1 MRVDARAPARVDL
14 AGGTVDIWPLYL
26 FHAGAQTVNIA
37 IRCFASCVIETRAD
51 RRIVFVSQDQEI
63 RETYESLT
71 DLGLKTSALPLVREL
86 VLFFEPRRGVTV
98 KTTSQVPAG
107 AGLGGSS
114 ALNIALCGA
123 LARVTGKRYTRTQL
137 LEIAKNVE
145 AIVIRVPTGWQDY
158 FPALYGGANA
168 VHLER
173 DGVKRERL
181 PLSVHDLERRFVL
194 CYTGQ
199 PRNSAIN
206 NWEVMKA
213 HIDADPKVRRNFDQ
227 IVTIASQMREA
238 LLANDW
244 NDVAELLALEWDN
257 RKRNFK
263 GISTPKIDRMIEQT
277 AKHGTLAAKV
287 CGAGGGGCVVFLV
300 APGTKFAVEQ
310 TLTRMGGRIIN
321 FGVSRNG
328 LEVRSNQT
336 ELSSEARKD
345 ERR

>member
-1 MRVDARAPARVDL
+1 MRVEARAPARVDL

-26 FHAGAQTVNIA
+26 FHSGAQTVNLA
-37 IRCFASCVIETRAD
+37 IRCYASCVIETRAD
-51 RRIVFVSQDQEI
+51 RRIVFVSQDQQI
-63 RETYESLT
+63 RETYESLI
-71 DLGLKTSALPLVREL
+71 DLSLKTSALPLVREL
-86 VLFFEPRRGVTV
+86 VLFFEPRRGVTI

-114 ALNIALCGA
+114 ALNIALCGG

-145 AIVIRVPTGWQDY
+145 AVVIRVPTGWQDY
-158 FPALYGGANA
+158 FPALYGAANA

-181 PLSVHDLERRFVL
+181 PLSFSDLEKRFVL

-213 HIDADPKVRRNFDQ
+213 HIDGDPKVRRNFDE

-244 NDVAELLALEWDN
+244 KDVAELLALEWEN
-257 RKRNFK
+257 RKRNFE
-263 GISTPKIDRMIEQT
+263 GISTPKIDKMIQQT
-277 AKHGTLAAKV
+277 AKQGTLAAKV

-300 APGTKFAVEQ
+300 APGTRAAVEQ
-310 TLTRMGGRIIN
+310 MLARMGGQIIP
-321 FGVSRNG
+321 FGVSRVG
-328 LEVRSNQT
+328 LEVRSNQL
-336 ELSSEARKD
+336 ELGAEAR
-345 ERR
+345 RRGRR